1 MNPLLL
7 IDTYKATHLQQIPKE
22 MTKSVSYFI
31 PRGSRIPIWDNV
43 VFFGL
48 QAFIKKYLIDYFR
61 DHFFNKPEEYVVNEY
76 INHMECVLPGVV
88 NAEPIRK
95 LHNLGYLPIEI
106 VALEEGSVVP
116 VKVPLFAI
124 TNTHPDFAWLPQAL
138 ESLISAELWYP
149 IVCATVGKTYRD
161 IVNKYYE
168 ETCDPDLK
176 ETKALSNFDFRGDM
190 NLEAA
195 LTAAS
200 GWLLSFEN
208 TSTVPAIKYLEKYY
222 NADPT
227 HVGRGAISTE
237 HFTVCSNYAI
247 DGDERTFLKRLLTEI
262 YPDNSFSCVCD
273 SYDYW
278 NVVDNIIPSLKDEIL
293 NHNGTFLV
301 RGDSGDPV
309 EVVTETVFH
318 LWETFGGTINSKGYK
333 VLNPHIKAIY
343 GDSITPQRCEQI
355 YAILQGHGFAASNV
369 ALGVGSFSMHAMEI
383 DGELYPFTR
392 DTFQVKIAPQY
403 METSNGTGYPIFKAP
418 KGCEFKKS
426 YKGCC
431 FVTQDWSGKYICED
445 GLTWK
450 EANHALNHL
459 QPIFKDGHLLKES
472 NLYEIR
478 NRLHKFNF

>member
-22 MTKSVSYFI
+22 MTKSVSYFV
-31 PRGSRIPIWDNV
+31 PRGSRIPIWNEV

-48 QAFIKKYLIDYFR
+48 QAFIKKYLIDYFNKE
-61 DHFFNKPEEYVVNEY
+61 FFERPENEVVEEY
-76 INHMECVLPGVV
+76 INYMENVLPGVV
-88 NAEPIRK
+88 SGEPIRK
-95 LHNLGYLPIEI
+95 LHQLGYLPLEI
-106 VALEEGSVVP
+106 VALEEGEVVP
-116 VKVPLFAI
+116 VKVPLFGI

-149 IVCATVGKTYRD
+149 IITATVGHTYRK

-168 ETCDPDLK
+168 ETCSDDYV
-176 ETKALSNFDFRGDM
+176 ENKALSNFDFRGDT

-195 LTAAS
+195 LTAAA
-200 GWLLSFEN
+200 GWLLSFSN
-208 TSTVPAIKYLEKYY
+208 TSTVPSIKYMEKYY
-222 NADPT
+222 GADPQY
-227 HVGRGAISTE
+227 VGKGAISTE
-237 HFTVCSNYAI
+237 HFTTCSNYAV
-247 DGDERTFLKRLLTEI
+247 DGDEKSFLKRLLTEI

-278 NVVDNIIPSLKDEIL
+278 NVVDNIIPSLKEEIL
-293 NHNGTFLV
+293 NHNGCFLI

-318 LWETFGGTINSKGYK
+318 LWKIFGGTINEKGYK
-333 VLNPHIKAIY
+333 VLNPHVKAIY

-355 YAILQGHGFAASNV
+355 YQILKDNRFAACNV

-383 DGELYPFTR
+383 DGNLYPFTR

-403 METSNGTGYPIFKAP
+403 METRNGHNYSIFKEP
-418 KGCEFKKS
+418 KGCDFKKS

-431 FVTQDWSGKYICED
+431 VVYLNEHGHYSCLD
-445 GLTWK
+445 GLTWGATNSK
-450 EANHALNHL
+450 LNLL
-459 QPIFKDGHLLKES
+459 QPIFKDGKLLKEI

-478 NRLHKFNF
+478 NRLNKYFF